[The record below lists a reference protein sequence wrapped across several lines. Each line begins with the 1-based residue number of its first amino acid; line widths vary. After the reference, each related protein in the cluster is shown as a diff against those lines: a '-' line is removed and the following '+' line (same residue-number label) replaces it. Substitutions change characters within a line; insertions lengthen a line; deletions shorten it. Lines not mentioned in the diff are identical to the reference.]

1 MKEQQEFIFRKKLFI
16 EDCIFDIHN
25 QKMGM
30 QEMKGRARVLD
41 SRYLEF
47 IEYLKKLGEQQ
58 NLTRMIHRL
67 SNPEYDAVETAKT
80 GLVMEMGEADKM
92 IYSFWQKGW
101 IEIREMEKKGKDGRD
116 KEYILKVRLGKIV
129 DYFAQ
134 ERRERSA
141 RAESSFSMQRIPV
154 LT

>member
-1 MKEQQEFIFRKKLFI
+1 
-16 EDCIFDIHN
+16 
-25 QKMGM
+25 
-30 QEMKGRARVLD
+30 MKGRARVLD

-47 IEYLKKLGEQQ
+47 IEYLKKLGEQE
-58 NLTRMIHRL
+58 NLMRMIHRL

-101 IEIREMEKKGKDGRD
+101 IEIREMEKTGKDGLD
-116 KEYILKVRLGKIV
+116 KEYMLKVRLGRIV

-134 ERRERSA
+134 ERLERSA
-141 RAESSFSMQRIPV
+141 RAESSFSMPRIPV

>member
-1 MKEQQEFIFRKKLFI
+1 MEEQQEFIFRKKLFI

-25 QKMGM
+25 QKKGI

-47 IEYLKKLGEQQ
+47 KEYLKKLGEQE

-67 SNPEYDAVETAKT
+67 SNPEYDAAETAKT

-101 IEIREMEKKGKDGRD
+101 IEIREMEKTGKDGLD
-116 KEYILKVRLGKIV
+116 KEYILKVRLGRIV

-134 ERRERSA
+134 ERLERSA
-141 RAESSFSMQRIPV
+141 RAESSFSMPRIPV

>member
-1 MKEQQEFIFRKKLFI
+1 
-16 EDCIFDIHN
+16 
-25 QKMGM
+25 
-30 QEMKGRARVLD
+30 MKGRARVMD

-47 IEYLKKLGEQQ
+47 IEYLKDLGEQQ
-58 NLTRMIHRL
+58 NVTRMIHRL
-67 SNPEYDAVETAKT
+67 STPEYDAMEIVRI
-80 GLVMEMGEADKM
+80 GLDIDMEMSDADKM

-101 IEIREMEKKGKDGRD
+101 IEIRVIENKGRNGYS
-116 KEYILKVRLGKIV
+116 KEYTLKVRLGKIV

-141 RAESSFSMQRIPV
+141 RAKSSFSMQRIQV

>member
-1 MKEQQEFIFRKKLFI
+1 
-16 EDCIFDIHN
+16 
-25 QKMGM
+25 
-30 QEMKGRARVLD
+30 MKGRARVMD

-47 IEYLKKLGEQQ
+47 IEYLKDLGEQQ
-58 NLTRMIHRL
+58 NVTRMIHRL
-67 SNPEYDAVETAKT
+67 STPEYDAVEIVRI
-80 GLVMEMGEADKM
+80 GLDIDMEMSDADKM

-101 IEIREMEKKGKDGRD
+101 IEIRVIENKGRNGYS
-116 KEYILKVRLGKIV
+116 KEYTLKVRLGKIV

-141 RAESSFSMQRIPV
+141 RAKSSFSMQRIQV

>member
-1 MKEQQEFIFRKKLFI
+1 
-16 EDCIFDIHN
+16 
-25 QKMGM
+25 
-30 QEMKGRARVLD
+30 MKGRARVLD

-47 IEYLKKLGEQQ
+47 IEYLKKLGEQE
-58 NLTRMIHRL
+58 NLMRMIHRL

-101 IEIREMEKKGKDGRD
+101 IEIREMEKTGKDGLD
-116 KEYILKVRLGKIV
+116 KEYILKVRLGRIV

-134 ERRERSA
+134 ERLERSA
-141 RAESSFSMQRIPV
+141 RAESSFSMPRIPV

>member
-1 MKEQQEFIFRKKLFI
+1 LEIHDKKI
-16 EDCIFDIHN
+16 GV
-25 QKMGM
+25 QA
-30 QEMKGRARVLD
+30 MKGRARVLD

-47 IEYLKKLGEQQ
+47 IEYLKDLGEQQ
-58 NLTRMIHRL
+58 NVTRMIHRL
-67 SNPEYDAVETAKT
+67 SKQEYDAVETVRV
-80 GLVMEMGEADKM
+80 GLDIDMEMSDADKM

-101 IEIREMEKKGKDGRD
+101 IEIREMENKGRNGYS
-116 KEYILKVRLGKIV
+116 KEYTLKVCLGRIV

-141 RAESSFSMQRIPV
+141 RAESSFSMQRIQV

>member
-1 MKEQQEFIFRKKLFI
+1 MREQQEFIFRKKLFI

-47 IEYLKKLGEQQ
+47 KEYLKKLGEQE

-67 SNPEYDAVETAKT
+67 SNPEYDAAETAKT

-92 IYSFWQKGW
+92 IYSFWQKG
-101 IEIREMEKKGKDGRD
+101 
-116 KEYILKVRLGKIV
+116 
-129 DYFAQ
+129 
-134 ERRERSA
+134 
-141 RAESSFSMQRIPV
+141 
-154 LT
+154 

>member
-1 MKEQQEFIFRKKLFI
+1 MEEQQEFIFRKKLFI

-25 QKMGM
+25 QKKGI

-47 IEYLKKLGEQQ
+47 IEYLKKLGEQE
-58 NLTRMIHRL
+58 NLMRMIHRL

-101 IEIREMEKKGKDGRD
+101 IEIREMEKTGKDGLD
-116 KEYILKVRLGKIV
+116 KEYILKVRLGRIV

-134 ERRERSA
+134 ERLERSA
-141 RAESSFSMQRIPV
+141 RAESSFSMPRIPV

>member
-1 MKEQQEFIFRKKLFI
+1 MR
-16 EDCIFDIHN
+16 
-25 QKMGM
+25 
-30 QEMKGRARVLD
+30 GRARVLD

-47 IEYLKKLGEQQ
+47 IEYLKKFGEHQ
-58 NLTRMIHRL
+58 NVTRMIHRL

-101 IEIREMEKKGKDGRD
+101 IEIREMEKKGKDGLD

-129 DYFAQ
+129 DYFAK
-134 ERRERSA
+134 ERLERSA
-141 RAESSFSMQRIPV
+141 RSESSFSMPRIPA

>member
-1 MKEQQEFIFRKKLFI
+1 
-16 EDCIFDIHN
+16 
-25 QKMGM
+25 
-30 QEMKGRARVLD
+30 MKGRARVLD

-47 IEYLKKLGEQQ
+47 IEYLKDLGEQQ
-58 NLTRMIHRL
+58 NVTRMIHRL
-67 SNPEYDAVETAKT
+67 SNPEYDAVETVKI
-80 GLVMEMGEADKM
+80 GLVMEMGGTDKM

-101 IEIREMEKKGKDGRD
+101 IEIRVIENKGRNGCS
-116 KEYILKVRLGKIV
+116 KEYTLKVRLGKIV

>member
-1 MKEQQEFIFRKKLFI
+1 
-16 EDCIFDIHN
+16 
-25 QKMGM
+25 
-30 QEMKGRARVLD
+30 MKGRARVLD

-47 IEYLKKLGEQQ
+47 IEYLKKLGEQE
-58 NLTRMIHRL
+58 NLKRMIHRL

-101 IEIREMEKKGKDGRD
+101 IEIREMEKTGKDGLD
-116 KEYILKVRLGKIV
+116 KEYILKVRLGRIV

-134 ERRERSA
+134 ERLERSA
-141 RAESSFSMQRIPV
+141 RAESSFSMPRIPV

>member
-1 MKEQQEFIFRKKLFI
+1 
-16 EDCIFDIHN
+16 
-25 QKMGM
+25 
-30 QEMKGRARVLD
+30 MKGRARVLD

-47 IEYLKKLGEQQ
+47 IEYLKKLGEQE

-67 SNPEYDAVETAKT
+67 SNPEYDAVGTAKT

-101 IEIREMEKKGKDGRD
+101 IEIREMEKTGKDGLD
-116 KEYILKVRLGKIV
+116 KEYILKVRLGRIV
-129 DYFAQ
+129 EYFAQ
-134 ERRERSA
+134 ERLERSA
-141 RAESSFSMQRIPV
+141 RAESSFSMPRIPV

>member
-1 MKEQQEFIFRKKLFI
+1 MKEKQKFIFRKKLFI

-47 IEYLKKLGEQQ
+47 IEYLKKFGEHQ
-58 NLTRMIHRL
+58 NVTRMIHRL

-101 IEIREMEKKGKDGRD
+101 IEIREMEKTGKDGLD

-134 ERRERSA
+134 ERLERSA
-141 RAESSFSMQRIPV
+141 RAESSFSMPRIPV

>member
-1 MKEQQEFIFRKKLFI
+1 
-16 EDCIFDIHN
+16 
-25 QKMGM
+25 
-30 QEMKGRARVLD
+30 MKGRARVLD

-47 IEYLKKLGEQQ
+47 IEYLKDLGEQQ
-58 NLTRMIHRL
+58 NVTRMIHRL
-67 SNPEYDAVETAKT
+67 STPEYDAVEIVRI
-80 GLVMEMGEADKM
+80 GLDIDMEMSDADKM

-101 IEIREMEKKGKDGRD
+101 IEIRVIENKGRNGYS
-116 KEYILKVRLGKIV
+116 KEYTLKVRLGKIV

-141 RAESSFSMQRIPV
+141 RAKSSFSMQRIQV

>member
-1 MKEQQEFIFRKKLFI
+1 
-16 EDCIFDIHN
+16 
-25 QKMGM
+25 M
-30 QEMKGRARVLD
+30 QN
-41 SRYLEF
+41 F
-47 IEYLKKLGEQQ
+47 IEYLKDLGEQQ
-58 NLTRMIHRL
+58 NVTRMIHRL

-101 IEIREMEKKGKDGRD
+101 IEIREMEKTGKDGLD
-116 KEYILKVRLGKIV
+116 KEYILKVRLGRIV

-134 ERRERSA
+134 ERLERSA
-141 RAESSFSMQRIPV
+141 RAESSFSMPRIPV